1 MIAPELTEIEAF
13 KEELQALPNK
23 TIHLKEQLS
32 QKKKKI
38 GKIGG
43 KMSAILDYG
52 PQFIEK

>member
-1 MIAPELTEIEAF
+1 MGIDNKINTSSEIVDIR
-13 KEELQALPNK
+13 KNEE
-23 TIHLKEQLS
+23 
-32 QKKKKI
+32 I

>member
-1 MIAPELTEIEAF
+1 MGIDNKINTSSEI
-13 KEELQALPNK
+13 LN
-23 TIHLKEQLS
+23 I
-32 QKKKKI
+32 QKNLKKI